1 MIIICGAGRVGSRVA
16 KVLKENGEEIVII
29 EKNPNITKLLKKEY
43 KIVKGSALDEKVLE
57 KAGIR
62 NAKWIVITTGEDADN
77 LYIVFKARELNP
89 KIKIAVRVS
98 DEEAVESFERSDV
111 NLIVMPEVIGGIHL
125 ANSILGKKSK
135 EKLVR
140 KK

>member
-1 MIIICGAGRVGSRVA
+1 MIIVCGAGRVGSRVA
-16 KVLKENGEEIVII
+16 KILKENGEDVVII
-29 EKNPNITKLLKKEY
+29 EKNPNIVKLIKKKY
-43 KIVKGSALDEKVLE
+43 KIIKGSALDTKTLE
-57 KAGIR
+57 KAGIK

-77 LYIVFKARELNP
+77 LYIVFKSRELNP

-98 DEEAVESFERSDV
+98 DEEALESFERSNVD
-111 NLIVMPEVIGGIHL
+111 LIVMPEVVGGIHL

-135 EKLVR
+135 EKLVM